1 LPELNGLAEANCE
14 LNTPKYAAKIEFS
27 YLQSPRRMKFQ
38 NVCLESF
45 GYTLPEEIWTS
56 EQIEQRLQP
65 LYGRLKLPVGRL
77 ELMTGIRE
85 RRFWPKSVR
94 PSEPSI
100 SSCQRALQAAGLA
113 PEKVG
118 LLVHGSVCRDFL
130 EPATACGVHHAVGLP
145 PQCMIYDLSNACL
158 GILNGMLNA
167 AVLIESGMIEAA
179 LVVGSELGRGLVE
192 TTIGA
197 LNRDESLTRKSIKD
211 SFASLTIGSASC
223 AVLLVHR
230 SISRSQTSLLAGVV
244 RANTRWHALCQSEH
258 DLAGADFQPLMATD
272 STELLTQ
279 GVQTGVDTFG
289 DFLLETGWT
298 REAIDR
304 TVCHAHRKLMLDS
317 LGLPVERD
325 FATFPWLGN
334 TGSAALPISAARA
347 AEEDQLHP
355 GNRVALLGIGS
366 GINCIMLACQWGN
379 TPVLGS

>member
-1 LPELNGLAEANCE
+1 MRFE
-14 LNTPKYAAKIEFS
+14 
-27 YLQSPRRMKFQ
+27 

-56 EQIEQRLQP
+56 EEIEQRLQP
-65 LYGRLKLPVGRL
+65 LYERLKLPTGRL

-85 RRFWPKSVR
+85 RRFWSRSVR

-100 SSCQRALQAAGLA
+100 SSCHRALQAAEFD
-113 PEKVG
+113 PNRVG

-167 AVLIESGMIEAA
+167 AVMIESGVIESA

-192 TTIGA
+192 TTIAA
-197 LNRDESLTRKSIKD
+197 LNRDETLTRKSIKD

-230 SISRSQTSLLAGVV
+230 RLSRSHTRLQAGVV
-244 RANTRWHALCQSEH
+244 RANTRWHALCQSDH

-289 DFLLETGWT
+289 DFLAATGWS
-298 REAIDR
+298 REQIAR
-304 TVCHAHRKLMLDS
+304 TVCHQVGVAHRKLMLDS

-334 TGSAALPISAARA
+334 TGSAALPISTARA
-347 AEEDQLHP
+347 AEEGHLQP
-355 GNRVALLGIGS
+355 GDRVALLGIGS
-366 GINCIMLACQWGN
+366 GINSIMLACEWGA
-379 TPVLGS
+379 TLVQG